1 MTEGTPKHATP
12 SEVAGA
18 AERRAVFVIVAA
30 VGVTSLMVGTWVPF
44 LPLYLLNIGARDIA
58 DAAFWVAIAST
69 VQGTARFV
77 AGPLWGMVADR
88 VGRKQMYLR
97 ALAFSALTVL
107 TAGLIQAP
115 WQLIIALTLHG
126 LFSGVMPAAT
136 ALLSVVVPDHRVKA
150 ALSRMGTMQYLG
162 MAFGPAVGA
171 GLALAVGYRGVFF
184 VCATVV
190 VSVAILIYRVV
201 PADRVAPAVRDSQGR
216 RQPAP
221 FRMNGQLALGIFI
234 MFLLFA
240 LMQLRQVAA
249 PVALHRI
256 DEQDATALTGLA
268 FTLSGLASALGIWM
282 VNRWFQK
289 APLRRVMIGGALLSA
304 ASHLLLAAGSS
315 ATFFVV
321 AFALSALLHATL
333 YPLSNTLIALNSDRD
348 RRGTAFGLAT
358 GAQALALIGGP
369 MGAALIAAT
378 SLTAGFAAI
387 SALLLGLALLLAFRL
402 REPRPG

>member
-1 MTEGTPKHATP
+1 MTTEALRTESAA
-12 SEVAGA
+12 AGP
-18 AERRAVFVIVAA
+18 AERRAVFAIVAA

-44 LPLYLLNIGARDIA
+44 LPLYLLNVGAHDMA
-58 DAAFWVAIAST
+58 DAAFWVAMAST
-69 VQGTARFV
+69 VQGAARFV
-77 AGPLWGMVADR
+77 AAPLWGMLADR

-115 WQLIIALTLHG
+115 WQLIISLTLHG

-136 ALLSVVVPDHRVKA
+136 ALLSVVVPDQRVKS
-150 ALSRMGTMQYLG
+150 ALSRMGTTQYLG
-162 MAFGPAVGA
+162 MAFGPALGA
-171 GLALAVGYRGVFF
+171 ALALAVGYRGVFF

-190 VSVAILIYRVV
+190 VSVAILVYRVV
-201 PADRVAPAVRDSQGR
+201 PADRVTPVPRDSQGR

-221 FRMNGQLALGIFI
+221 FRMNGQLALGIFV

-249 PVALHRI
+249 PVALFRL
-256 DEQDATALTGLA
+256 DAEAVTALTGLA

-315 ATFFVV
+315 ASFFIA

-369 MGAALIAAT
+369 MGAAFIAAT

-387 SALLLGLALLLAFRL
+387 SALLAGLALLLAFRL
-402 REPRPG
+402 REPRSI

>member
-1 MTEGTPKHATP
+1 MTGGKPGVTSTAT
-12 SEVAGA
+12 AGP
-18 AERRAVFVIVAA
+18 AERRAVFAIVAA

-44 LPLYLLNIGARDIA
+44 LPLYLLNIGARDVA

-69 VQGTARFV
+69 VQGSARFF
-77 AGPLWGMVADR
+77 AAPLWGMVADR

-136 ALLSVVVPDHRVKA
+136 ALLSVVVPDQRVKA

-162 MAFGPAVGA
+162 MAFGPALGA

-190 VSVAILIYRVV
+190 VSVAILVYRVV
-201 PADRVAPAVRDSQGR
+201 PADRIAPVVRDSEGR
-216 RQPAP
+216 RQHTP
-221 FRMNGQLALGIFI
+221 FRMNGQLALGIFV

-256 DEQDATALTGLA
+256 SAEDATALTGLA

-289 APLRRVMIGGALLSA
+289 APLRRVMIAGALLSA

-315 ATFFVV
+315 AGFFVI

-378 SLTAGFAAI
+378 SLTAGFVAI
-387 SALLLGLALLLAFRL
+387 SVLLVGLSLLLALRL
-402 REPRPG
+402 REPRPA